1 VRGCEK
7 WSAIENRLRRVNFRL
22 SAGKMKPGQTLGEF
36 RKFFTEAGIAGSCW
50 SAPLAKLGTARAE
63 AISGSTRQA
72 KQAFLA
78 LWKGTDA
85 DIPML
90 KQATAEAAKFH

>member
-1 VRGCEK
+1 
-7 WSAIENRLRRVNFRL
+7 
-22 SAGKMKPGQTLGEF
+22 MKPGQTLGEF

-50 SAPLAKLGTARAE
+50 PAPLAKLGTARAE

-72 KQAFLA
+72 KQARAKFLD

-90 KQATAEAAKFH
+90 KQAMAEAAKFH